1 MDDDDGE
8 CVMTTIFKRGGKEY
22 WFDLLDTSPD
32 TGFVPYRVY
41 LTGTINWGLAPSH
54 RITQRGPF
62 QNGDTDIDFRLDP
75 RIISLPFVAPAT
87 SFTESFNVRAKILQV
102 FKPGNDTAQ
111 LTFSTNSFARQIDVQ
126 VVGGLTMDTDARDFT
141 VRGVIQLRAAD
152 PTWYDLYE
160 TTRYL
165 SGTLFGTPTPYPKP
179 YPVPYGAGTINNIST
194 INYLG
199 SWASYPRIQCEGP
212 ATDLTIVDGLGNII
226 QFDDAIPAGQIWTID
241 LSYGKKSV
249 VDQNGVNKFAALN
262 INSNLVDWGLYPD
275 PTILNG
281 TNTISVSASGTDT
294 NSEVI
299 MYYAARY
306 IGV

>member
-1 MDDDDGE
+1 MS
-8 CVMTTIFKRGGKEY
+8 TKLFLRGTKEY
-22 WFDLLDTSPD
+22 YFDAPGDFDPTDL
-32 TGFVPYRVY
+32 GYAVY
-41 LTGTINWGLAPSH
+41 LTGTVNWGLAPSH

-62 QNGDTDIDFRLDP
+62 QNGDTDVDFRLDP
-75 RIISLPFVAPAT
+75 RIILLPFVATAST
-87 SFTESFNVRAKILQV
+87 VVESFDVRNKLLQV
-102 FKPGNDTAQ
+102 FKPGNDIAH
-111 LTFSTNSFARQIDVQ
+111 FAFGWRDNQFRKIDVQ
-126 VVGGLTMDTDARDFT
+126 VVGGLTMDTDARDFN

-152 PTWYDLYE
+152 PTWYDINTVTL
-160 TTRYL
+160 YL
-165 SGTLFGTPTPYPKP
+165 SASIFGTPTPYPKP
-179 YPVPYGAGTINNIST
+179 YPVPYGAGTINNIAT

-199 SWASYPRIQCEGP
+199 SWTSYPRIQCEGP

-226 QFDDAIPAGQIWTID
+226 KFDDAIPAGQIWTID

-294 NSEVI
+294 NSEII
-299 MYYAARY
+299 MYYSARY

>member
-1 MDDDDGE
+1 MA
-8 CVMTTIFKRGGKEY
+8 TRFKRGGKVY
-22 WFDLLDTSPD
+22 NFDFLDS
-32 TGFVPYRVY
+32 GEFVPYIVY
-41 LTGTINWGLAPSH
+41 LTGTVNWGLAPLH

-87 SFTESFNVRAKILQV
+87 SFAESFNVRAKILDA

-111 LTFSTNSFARQIDVQ
+111 LEFAVGASIARQIDVQ

-152 PTWYDLYE
+152 PTWYDINS

-165 SGTLFGTPTPYPKP
+165 SSVVFGTPTPYPKP
-179 YPVPYGAGTINNIST
+179 YPVPYGAGSINNST
-194 INYLG
+194 IINYLG
-199 SWASYPRIQCEGP
+199 SWPSFPRIQCAGP
-212 ATDLTIVDGLGNII
+212 ATDLTLVDGLGNII
-226 QFDDAIPAGQIWTID
+226 KFDDPIPIGQIWTID
-241 LSYGKKSV
+241 LSYGKKNV
-249 VDQNGVNKFAALN
+249 VDQSGVNQFAALN
-262 INSNLVDWGLYPD
+262 INSNIVSWGLYPD

-294 NSEVI
+294 DTEII
-299 MYYAARY
+299 MYYAQRY